1 MGALPGVI
9 GTLQAMEALKIL
21 TGHGTSLAGRML
33 HYDATYA
40 RMREIALR
48 SDPSCALCGE
58 TATIT
63 EPVDYEKRG
72 ASGSSLKEISVETGR
87 ELLQKGFDGILLDV
101 REKDEHAW
109 AHLEGCRLAPL
120 SEFMSHL
127 DDLPRDRPYLVY
139 CKMGQRSSHAA
150 AMMVEAGF
158 PDVTN
163 LQGGIVAWLEAN
175 GPVVQG

>member
-1 MGALPGVI
+1 
-9 GTLQAMEALKIL
+9 MEALKIL

-58 TATIT
+58 AATIT

-175 GPVVQG
+175 EHSSWKDVVADSR

>member
-1 MGALPGVI
+1 LGALPGVI

-58 TATIT
+58 AATIT

>member
-58 TATIT
+58 AATIT

-150 AMMVEAGF
+150 TMMVEAGF

>member
-1 MGALPGVI
+1 
-9 GTLQAMEALKIL
+9 MEALKIL

>member
-58 TATIT
+58 AATIT

>member
-1 MGALPGVI
+1 
-9 GTLQAMEALKIL
+9 
-21 TGHGTSLAGRML
+21 ML

-63 EPVDYEKRG
+63 EPVDYEKRE
-72 ASGSSLKEISVETGR
+72 ASGSGLKEISVETGR
-87 ELLQKGFDGILLDV
+87 ELLQKGFDGVLLDV

>member
-1 MGALPGVI
+1 
-9 GTLQAMEALKIL
+9 MEALKIL

-63 EPVDYEKRG
+63 EPVDYEKRE

>member
-58 TATIT
+58 AATIT

-72 ASGSSLKEISVETGR
+72 ASGSSLKEITVKTGR

>member
-58 TATIT
+58 AATIT
-63 EPVDYEKRG
+63 EPVLYPGD
-72 ASGSSLKEISVETGR
+72 A
-87 ELLQKGFDGILLDV
+87 Q
-101 REKDEHAW
+101 
-109 AHLEGCRLAPL
+109 
-120 SEFMSHL
+120 
-127 DDLPRDRPYLVY
+127 
-139 CKMGQRSSHAA
+139 
-150 AMMVEAGF
+150 
-158 PDVTN
+158 
-163 LQGGIVAWLEAN
+163 
-175 GPVVQG
+175 

>member
-1 MGALPGVI
+1 
-9 GTLQAMEALKIL
+9 
-21 TGHGTSLAGRML
+21 ML

>member
-1 MGALPGVI
+1 
-9 GTLQAMEALKIL
+9 MEALKIL

-58 TATIT
+58 AATIT

>member
-1 MGALPGVI
+1 M
-9 GTLQAMEALKIL
+9 
-21 TGHGTSLAGRML
+21 
-33 HYDATYA
+33 
-40 RMREIALR
+40 
-48 SDPSCALCGE
+48 
-58 TATIT
+58 
-63 EPVDYEKRG
+63 
-72 ASGSSLKEISVETGR
+72 
-87 ELLQKGFDGILLDV
+87 